1 MTTPT
6 LTFHMDRPCRRCK
19 KKGAGDGGY
28 CLKCVLKMMNEG
40 KFDHIL
46 KAKP

>member
-1 MTTPT
+1 MTTIT
-6 LTFHMDRPCRRCK
+6 VNMDRPCRRCK
-19 KKGAGDGGY
+19 KKGATDGGY
-28 CLKCVLKMMNEG
+28 CLKCILRMMREG